1 MKSKTPAK
9 QVVFI
14 GDQFYRQSGSVMSSV
29 YEVRTVNGKKEYKRY
44 DYGFLQCDLANG
56 IRVNMRPATDKELGM
71 FVKTL
76 LKVKEDM
83 EKVGAGV

>member
-1 MKSKTPAK
+1 MKSKTPTK

-14 GDQFYRQSGSVMSSV
+14 GDQFYSQSGSIMSSV

-56 IRVNMRPATDKELGM
+56 IRVNIRPATDKELGM
-71 FVKTL
+71 FCKALERT
-76 LKVKEDM
+76 KKDM
-83 EKVGAGV
+83 DGVRKSE

>member
-1 MKSKTPAK
+1 MKSKTPTK

-14 GDQFYRQSGSVMSSV
+14 GEQFYLQSGTSMSSV

-56 IRVNMRPATDKELGM
+56 IRVNIRPATDKERGM
-71 FVKTL
+71 FARTL
-76 LKVKEDM
+76 LK
-83 EKVGAGV
+83 GTG